1 MNIYYNYL
9 KMCKDIIF
17 RFYFNSNFFLWFF
30 FTYIKMSKDLPAK
43 YYQDNKEKLQK
54 NAHERYGSLSKEV
67 REKKGIILLQ
77 KI

>member
-1 MNIYYNYL
+1 
-9 KMCKDIIF
+9 
-17 RFYFNSNFFLWFF
+17 
-30 FTYIKMSKDLPAK
+30 MSKDLPAK